1 MKKWFILAMLLLCCQ
16 GVFSRGIPPRYPV
29 VLVEFKDVRFQL
41 EDPASLVKDLLTKPG
56 FNYDGANGSVTDYY
70 RDNLGDF
77 FAPSFDVYGPVT
89 LEGRL
94 QDYGRDVFEQGERV
108 GDKAPEEALLK
119 ALEALSLDPTAYD
132 ADGDGAPDL
141 AIMVYAGY
149 DQAAGAS
156 ADAIWAHQGSVASMN
171 YIAVPELSGA
181 SGSHLGGI
189 GLVCHELGH
198 YLGLPDFYDTDFAMG
213 GNAGGVYGFS
223 LMGKGLYNNDGHTP
237 PSLNALEKSLIGLQ
251 TDIPPLPEG
260 VVRLGPG
267 EMYRSETA
275 TEGEYFLYEYRDGK
289 GWDAPLPRGLVIY
302 HVDRSGRK
310 VGDYTAEELWINWR
324 NFNGVNSLASHPC
337 YRLVPSFNPWLLEF
351 DAALAQGRMVFPGLD
366 EVLFYEPVD
375 WEGNY
380 TGVQITGI
388 GLGEDGVSFRVLRDA
403 GANLNG
409 TVRDADGHPLE
420 GVTVRAGDVSACTGA
435 DGFFCLELPEGALPN
450 VALAASLEGYQPY
463 YEEVSM
469 GKYRMKSLSVTLR
482 RADAPRESTLSPYD
496 TEASMGYFA
505 NTRILGGVHLSP
517 EELYPYVGQ
526 ELGEVVFY
534 PYMTSAFDGEVYLV
548 VDVEGRRVLTR
559 KLENL
564 VKGPYCK
571 QVVDLSGEHIVIPEG
586 MSLYI
591 GYGSP
596 AEDSDLNFRVGT
608 VYPAAKGRSC
618 YSPFSLLQSSWQD
631 MFVKS
636 AGIYMDVALTVTAVE
651 NTQAKDL
658 VELGYSYIERPQGKI
673 KAGERI
679 PLKLHAPDNVIS
691 VNWMLDTER
700 VNGEFTPALKAGTH
714 RLQARITHREG
725 IEEVLE
731 VLLKVD

>member
-1 MKKWFILAMLLLCCQ
+1 MKKWFISAMLLLCCQ

-56 FNYDGANGSVTDYY
+56 FDYDGANGSVTDYY

-119 ALEALSLDPTAYD
+119 ALQALSLDPTAYD

-324 NFNGVNSLASHPC
+324 NFNGVNALASHPC

-366 EVLFYEPVD
+366 EVLYYEPVD
-375 WEGNY
+375 WEGNF
-380 TGVQITGI
+380 TGI
-388 GLGEDGVSFRVLRDA
+388 QIACIELEEDGVSFRVLKDA
-403 GANLNG
+403 GAQLNG
-409 TVRDADGHPLE
+409 TVRDAKGMPLE
-420 GVTVRAGDVSACTGA
+420 DVVVCLGEASARTGA
-435 DGFFCLELPEGALPN
+435 DGYFQLEWPEG
-450 VALAASLEGYQPY
+450 VSSLAFTASLDGYLPY
-463 YEEVSM
+463 SEDVSM
-469 GKYRMKSLSVTLR
+469 GKYRMKSLSVTLKQ
-482 RADAPRESTLSPYD
+482 ADAPREVVLSPFD
-496 TEASMGYFA
+496 REASMGYFA
-505 NTRILGGVHLSP
+505 SFPVLGGVRLSP

-526 ELGEVVFY
+526 ELGQVVFY
-534 PYMTSAFDGEVYLV
+534 PYLTPSFGGDIYLV
-548 VDVEGRRVLTR
+548 VDVGSRRILTR
-559 KLENL
+559 KLEGL
-564 VKGPYCK
+564 VKGPYLK
-571 QVVDLSGEHIVIPEG
+571 QVVDLSSEHIVIPEG

-596 AEDSDLNFRVGT
+596 AADADLSFRVGT
-608 VYPAAKGRSC
+608 VYPAAKGRSY
-618 YSPFSLLQSSWQD
+618 YSPFSLQRSSWQE
-631 MFVKS
+631 MFVSS

-651 NTQAKDL
+651 KTQAKDL

-679 PLKLHAPDNVIS
+679 PLKLHAPGNVIS
-691 VNWMLDTER
+691 VNWTLDSEN
-700 VNGEFTPALKAGTH
+700 VNGESTPALKAGTH
-714 RLQARITHREG
+714 RLQARIQYGEG
-725 IEEVLE
+725 IEEILE
-731 VLLKVD
+731 VLLEVN